1 MNLDWLPTDSSW
13 NERLRRVRALS
24 VDEAV
29 PLLVALANYS
39 IDFLQTARLDTA
51 LGSFGPGGLA
61 LLSRC
66 PAVKLALLGSSTVSY
81 LAPAIRVAALRRGF
95 AVEIFEGE
103 YGMYRQELA
112 DSSSDL
118 YKFAPDVV
126 LFAFDAHHVAQG
138 EAAAAGPAVERM
150 RSCWTLAREGLHATV
165 IQQTVLPVFAPVLGS
180 NEHLYESSPHTIVEQ
195 INQQLRVQADAEGIL
210 LLSVDHM
217 AQAGGVAAWFN
228 PALWHR
234 AKQEIHPGLSPIYGD
249 HVGRLLAALRGLS
262 SKCLVLDLDNTLWG
276 GVIGDDGLEGILLGQ
291 GHAVGEGFISFQRY
305 VKSLAVRGVI
315 LAVCSKNDIANAT
328 LPFEHHPEMV
338 LRSSDIACFVANWQ
352 DKAANLR
359 HIAQTVNVGLD
370 SLVFADDNPF
380 ERNLVR
386 QELPMVQVPELPDD
400 PALYEATL
408 AAAGYFEAL
417 NITSED
423 RERVRLYRENSE
435 RTRLEESSTD
445 MQGYL
450 ESLNMVLTWSAFDR
464 ASLARVVQLI
474 NKSNQFNL
482 TTRRYTQEQVLEMAT
497 DPAVLTLQLRL
508 KDTFG
513 DNGLIAIVIGKASDA
528 ITIELDT
535 WLMSCRVLGR
545 QVEEATL
552 NLIAKQASLRGF
564 KRIIGVYLPTA
575 KNNLVKNHY
584 ERLGFQPLANLAE
597 QTSHEPVPEGALATR
612 QADSQWVL
620 YLDTYQQRRTPVMLA
635 ESLAF
640 PTEGTLDRTTDLHAA
655 H

>member
-1 MNLDWLPTDSSW
+1 MNLDWLPTHNSW
-13 NERLRRVRALS
+13 NEALRHIRTLP

-29 PLLVALANYS
+29 PQMVALANYS
-39 IDFLQTARLDTA
+39 MDFLQTARLDTA
-51 LGSFGPGGLA
+51 LRSFGMEGRA
-61 LLSRC
+61 LLRRC
-66 PAVKLALLGSSTVSY
+66 PPVKLAMLGSSTLSY
-81 LAPAIRVAALRRGF
+81 LAPGIRVAALRRGF

-112 DSSSDL
+112 DSSSPL
-118 YKFAPDVV
+118 YEFAPDVV
-126 LFAFDAHHVAQG
+126 LLAFDAHHVAQG
-138 EAAAAGPAVERM
+138 EAAAVGPAIERM
-150 RSCWTLAREGLHATV
+150 RTCWTLAREGLHATV

-180 NEHLYESSPHTIVEQ
+180 NEHCYKLSPHTVVEQ
-195 INQQLRVQADAEGIL
+195 INQQLRVQAEAEGIS

-217 AQAGGVAAWFN
+217 VQADGVAAWFN

-234 AKQEIHPGLSPIYGD
+234 AKQEINPALSPLYGD

-305 VKSLAVRGVI
+305 VKSLALRGVI
-315 LAVCSKNDIANAT
+315 LAVCSKNDMANAT
-328 LPFEHHPEMV
+328 LPFESHPEMV

-359 HIAQTVNVGLD
+359 HIAETLNVGLD

-380 ERNLVR
+380 ERNLIR

-400 PALYEATL
+400 PALYETTL

-423 RERVRLYRENSE
+423 RERVALYRENSE
-435 RTRLEESSTD
+435 RRRLEESSTD

-450 ESLNMVLTWSAFDR
+450 ASLNMVLTWSAFDR

-497 DPAVLTLQLRL
+497 DPDILTLQLRL
-508 KDTFG
+508 KDSFG
-513 DNGLIAIVIGKASDA
+513 DNGLIAVVIGKVNDD
-528 ITIELDT
+528 TTLELDT

-552 NLIAKQASLRGF
+552 NLIAEQASSRGL
-564 KRIIGVYLPTA
+564 KRIVGVYLPTS

-584 ERLGFQPLANLAE
+584 ERLGFQPLAKAAE
-597 QTSHEPVPEGALATR
+597 QTSRDPVPDSPLATR
-612 QADSQWVL
+612 QTNTEWVL
-620 YLDTYQQRRTPVMLA
+620 YLDSYQQRRTPVTLA
-635 ESLAF
+635 ESLAL
-640 PTEGTLDRTTDLHAA
+640 PMEGTLDRATDLYAA
-655 H
+655 D